1 MVGTRSHCFP
11 VLSSKFIHV
20 LLSTLTPPPSL
31 GTPTPL
37 SHHAII
43 CLSPE
48 ISWNCGVLATCF
60 FFSCLLRKLRAIV
73 LGSSL
78 AAYGCECGQMHF
90 LEPFGLLN
98 LKGWTLSPVCSG
110 FAGGAEAASAP
121 VVVTS
126 FLSQFLKAVM

>member
-48 ISWNCGVLATCF
+48 ISWNCGVSATWF

-78 AAYGCECGQMHF
+78 AAYSCECGQMHF

-98 LKGWTLSPVCSG
+98 LEGWTLSL
-110 FAGGAEAASAP
+110 FAQALQEGPRQPALLL
-121 VVVTS
+121 
-126 FLSQFLKAVM
+126 LSRVFFHNF

>member
-48 ISWNCGVLATCF
+48 ISWNCGVLATWF
-60 FFSCLLRKLRAIV
+60 FFLLFVKKV
-73 LGSSL
+73 EGHSLG
-78 AAYGCECGQMHF
+78 F
-90 LEPFGLLN
+90 
-98 LKGWTLSPVCSG
+98 
-110 FAGGAEAASAP
+110 
-121 VVVTS
+121 
-126 FLSQFLKAVM
+126 